1 MRTKIVKIGNSQG
14 IILNKSL
21 LQQYGLKEE
30 VDIQPHENGL
40 LITPPAK
47 APRQGWDQQ
56 FKDAIAKGH
65 IPESE
70 MLEGFS
76 NTFEEDEWQW

>member
-1 MRTKIVKIGNSQG
+1 MRTKIVRIGNSQG

-21 LQQYGLKEE
+21 LKQYGLEEE
-30 VDIQPHENGL
+30 VEIQPQENGL

-47 APRQGWDQQ
+47 VPRQGWDQQ
-56 FKDAIAKGH
+56 FKNAIAAGH
-65 IPESE
+65 LPASE

-76 NTFEEDEWQW
+76 NHFEEDEWQW